1 MIAINLLPV
10 KQLKKRYEI
19 RNEVALYATILIGLV
34 LIMSGITLSTLH
46 TISTLKKENAVLSRK
61 KASYQP
67 ILNQI
72 DKLKKD
78 KAKKEKKLEVI
89 KQLKTG
95 SLSMVRILDELARI
109 TPVGRL
115 WFNNLSITKGQVKV
129 LGIALDNAT
138 IAQFMNRINSS
149 RFFTGAELARTNMV
163 RVAQANLKSFSLTI
177 GIKQPSTDSDQKG
190 KNKGRK

>member
-10 KQLKKRYEI
+10 KQLKKRLEI
-19 RNEVALYATILIGLV
+19 RNEVAAYGMSLLGIILILVGLT
-34 LIMSGITLSTLH
+34 ITTMH
-46 TISTLKKENAVLSRK
+46 TISSLESENAVLSKK

-89 KQLKTG
+89 KQLKTV

-109 TPVGRL
+109 TPSSRL
-115 WFNNLSITKGQVKV
+115 WLNNLQIKDGSLTFS
-129 LGIALDNAT
+129 GIALDNAT
-138 IAQFMNRINSS
+138 IAQFMNRINNSK
-149 RFFTGAELARTNMV
+149 FFTGASLSRTTLTTI
-163 RVAQANLKSFSLTI
+163 ANASLKAFSMTV
-177 GIKQPSTDSDQKG
+177 GIKQQKTAPSDKKG
-190 KNKGRK
+190 KK

>member
-10 KQLKKRYEI
+10 RQLKKRLEI
-19 RNEVALYATILIGLV
+19 RNEVAIYAASIFGILLILSGLA
-34 LIMSGITLSTLH
+34 LSTMH
-46 TISTLKKENAVLSRK
+46 TISSLEAENAVLSKK

-78 KAKKEKKLEVI
+78 KAKQEKKLEVI

-109 TPVGRL
+109 TPAGRL
-115 WFNNLSITKGQVKV
+115 WFNSLTINSDKIT
-129 LGIALDNAT
+129 LTGIALENAT
-138 IAQFMNRINSS
+138 IAQFMNRINTSKFFSS
-149 RFFTGAELARTNMV
+149 AELARTTMIQIS
-163 RVAQANLKSFSLTI
+163 QANLKSFSLTV
-177 GIKQPSTDSDQKG
+177 GIKKPSTETVEGKG
-190 KNKGRK
+190 KK